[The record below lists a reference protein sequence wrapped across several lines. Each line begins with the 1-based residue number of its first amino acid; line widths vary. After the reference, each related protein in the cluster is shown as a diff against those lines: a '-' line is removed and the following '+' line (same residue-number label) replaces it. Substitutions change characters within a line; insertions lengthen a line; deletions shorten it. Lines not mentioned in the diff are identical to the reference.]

1 MKVFCVGLGKTG
13 TSTFAECMTR
23 LGFWHRTGPGPWGLL
38 MRQSGRTEP
47 LMRLA
52 AEYDSV
58 DDFPWPY
65 LYRELAEHFPDAR
78 FVLTK
83 RCDPDTWFDSLSAHY
98 DRAGGSLE
106 WRLAYGL
113 DSPYGARDELIDL
126 YERHNRA
133 VARYFSG
140 TGRLK
145 ELVWENGDGWAELCD
160 FLDLPRPAG
169 PLPHRNAARNKDP
182 VRNLDRLVRQ
192 GKLEQA
198 EYLCRLYRAERPELL
213 DRFMDLIEPG
223 DLNAP
228 VKTRLRHRLKG
239 RRWVKG

>member
-13 TSTFAECMTR
+13 TSTFAECMTQ

-38 MRQSGRTEP
+38 MHQAGRTEP

-52 AEYDSV
+52 AQYDSL

-83 RCDPDTWFDSLSAHY
+83 RCDPDTWFDSLRAHY
-98 DRAGGSLE
+98 DRAGSSLE

-113 DSPYGARDELIDL
+113 ESPYGARDDLIGL
-126 YERHNRA
+126 YERHNRE
-133 VARYFSG
+133 VAAYFSG

-145 ELVWENGDGWAELCD
+145 ELVWEAGDGWPELCE
-160 FLDLPRPAG
+160 FLDVPRPSG
-169 PLPHRNAARNKDP
+169 PLPHRNAARSKDP
-182 VRNLDRLVRQ
+182 ERNLERLVRQ

-198 EYLCRLYRAERPELL
+198 EYLCRLYRADRPELL
-213 DRFMDLIEPG
+213 DRFMRLIEPG
-223 DLNAP
+223 DLDAP